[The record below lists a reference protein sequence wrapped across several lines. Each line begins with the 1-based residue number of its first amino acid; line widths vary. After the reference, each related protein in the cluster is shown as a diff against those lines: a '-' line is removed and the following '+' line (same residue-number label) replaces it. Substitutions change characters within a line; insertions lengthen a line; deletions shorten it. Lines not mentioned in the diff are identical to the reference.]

1 MIEFNGKYTNAK
13 VMIDEID
20 NTTAAQITEFI
31 NHKAFT
37 NPVAI
42 MPDCHAGKGAVIGF
56 TMELGDKVIPNTI
69 GVDIGCGMKSFNVGK
84 RLFESIGRE
93 QLDEWIRACVPFGTS
108 VRSKVSDE
116 YSSSDF
122 FPLVNK
128 RLAKMRNEFQE
139 RYDYHVPPIT
149 LDEQEFKD
157 MCKVIE
163 VDYDRAMR
171 SIGTLGGGNHFIE
184 VGKSEETGDYWI
196 TIHCGS
202 RNLGKC
208 VADFWQ
214 RQARLKCNA
223 PLISKQEWTEQVKV
237 RCEKTDWAREIAR
250 YQEIYGCNKV
260 PRGTEYLEGL
270 DMYMYLCHMIVAQ
283 TYADIN
289 RHVIMLEILE
299 VLDLRVG
306 GVLPID
312 IIDSVHN
319 LIDFDD
325 WTIRKGSIRSYEGER
340 MVIPFNM
347 EDGLL
352 FCEGKSNAEWNNS
365 APHGAGRLFS
375 RSHAKKVLN
384 LADAKRDMEK
394 AGVYSSNI
402 PLDEVKDAYK
412 DPAIIEA
419 CIEPTATIIDR
430 VKPVLNMKD

>member
-1 MIEFNGKYTNAK
+1 
-13 VMIDEID
+13 
-20 NTTAAQITEFI
+20 
-31 NHKAFT
+31 
-37 NPVAI
+37 
-42 MPDCHAGKGAVIGF
+42 
-56 TMELGDKVIPNTI
+56 
-69 GVDIGCGMKSFNVGK
+69 
-84 RLFESIGRE
+84 
-93 QLDEWIRACVPFGTS
+93 
-108 VRSKVSDE
+108 
-116 YSSSDF
+116 
-122 FPLVNK
+122 
-128 RLAKMRNEFQE
+128 
-139 RYDYHVPPIT
+139 
-149 LDEQEFKD
+149 
-157 MCKVIE
+157 
-163 VDYDRAMR
+163 
-171 SIGTLGGGNHFIE
+171 
-184 VGKSEETGDYWI
+184 
-196 TIHCGS
+196 
-202 RNLGKC
+202 
-208 VADFWQ
+208 
-214 RQARLKCNA
+214 
-223 PLISKQEWTEQVKV
+223 
-237 RCEKTDWAREIAR
+237 
-250 YQEIYGCNKV
+250 
-260 PRGTEYLEGL
+260 
-270 DMYMYLCHMIVAQ
+270 
-283 TYADIN
+283 
-289 RHVIMLEILE
+289 MLEILE